1 MALHRFSTTHLSV
14 VAAAAV
20 ADSTEIL
27 YGEYTSG
34 MVHLANG
41 NAITEITWYAAPE
54 AGGTYEPAYDYDAA
68 AITQTVAAD
77 QSHPIPL
84 ALIGNIAIKAVTTAG
99 TGGAANAFSVSL
111 KT

>member
-1 MALHRFSTTHLSV
+1 MALHRFTTTLEDITAGATE
-14 VAAAAV
+14 AA
-20 ADSTEIL
+20 STEIL

-41 NAITEITWYAAPE
+41 NTITELTWYAAPK
-54 AGGTYEPAYDYDAA
+54 AGGTYEPAYDYDGV

-99 TGGAANAFSVSL
+99 TADTIDVSL
-111 KT
+111 KS

>member
-1 MALHRFSTTHLSV
+1 MALHRFSTTLESV
-14 VAAAAV
+14 SAAAAV

-41 NAITEITWYAAPE
+41 NAITELTWYAAPE
-54 AGGTYEPAYDYDAA
+54 AGGEYEPAYDYDGV
-68 AITQTVAAD
+68 AITQTVA
-77 QSHPIPL
+77 QNRSLPIPL
-84 ALIGNIAIKAVTTAG
+84 ALIGNIVIKAVTTAG
-99 TGGAANAFSVSL
+99 TADTIDVSL